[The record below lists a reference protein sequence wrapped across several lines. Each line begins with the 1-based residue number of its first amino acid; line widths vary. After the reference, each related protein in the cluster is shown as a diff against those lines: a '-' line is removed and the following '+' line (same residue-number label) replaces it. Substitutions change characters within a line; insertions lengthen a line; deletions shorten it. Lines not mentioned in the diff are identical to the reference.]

1 MKRAII
7 KWAICCLVLLPAMAR
22 GQMAI
27 GTWLDCLD
35 YSCIFHVE
43 PAVDRVYAAARTGL
57 ICYDREYSTLTS
69 LSKSTGL
76 NDAGIATI
84 AYDAK
89 TRCLVV
95 DYNNSNIDI
104 LKDDKVYNLSDI
116 KRSEIPGDRTIY
128 HIRFHK
134 GMAYLATGFGVV
146 VFDLGRNEIKETYY
160 LGTNGGYTT
169 VFDLAFVRDS
179 IYAATGEGLKR
190 AAIAEPNLYIADR
203 WTTDHRLDGT
213 NVTMLASVGGRLLAA
228 GYTFDPN
235 QYDLYRQTDS
245 GYSLMLSGELRSMQV
260 SGGRLSVCIDH
271 NVKTYDT
278 NFVFL
283 SEYTNYTWGALDAN
297 DAAFSADGTLW
308 VAHPWDGMIELTP
321 SGDRVHKFSSLASG
335 DNVYR
340 LVPSTNNMM
349 LCPGGHTTT
358 YANTYL
364 EPDLFIAT
372 GRDWTSLDKDNGR
385 LNGKYDVVDAAVNP
399 RNNAETAVA
408 LWGSGV
414 AIVKNRQVDTIYDE
428 SNTGGALN
436 PYVVGSYSTLLTG
449 AVTYDRNGN
458 LWVLNSHQPYA
469 LAVRYANGTW
479 AHLSTEAMATAPE
492 VDKLIW
498 DSINDY
504 KWFCGRS
511 NVIYVHDGKDRMARV
526 DPNNGSK
533 LKTETVNAIVQDHDG
548 NIWIGTNKGIKV
560 IYDGYKAFRN
570 GGTGEVSPVTCSNIT
585 ITNGEFSEYL
595 MAYENIT
602 SIAVDGA
609 NRKWVGTAAGGLYLI
624 SSNGLEQLQHFTAA
638 NSPLFSDKLVA
649 VGVQPS
655 SGEVFVGTDKGLQVY
670 RSTATNA
677 DAVPA
682 EQVKVFPNPVR
693 PDYNGPIAIK
703 GFTRNG
709 LVHIT
714 DASGH
719 VVYSTTADGGQ
730 VVWNGRT
737 INGEH
742 VASGVYY
749 IFASDAEGGNRSVG
763 KILIIR

>member
-1 MKRAII
+1 MI
-7 KWAICCLVLLPAMAR
+7 KLVVCCFVLLPAVAW
-22 GQMAI
+22 GQMAV
-27 GTWLDCLD
+27 GTWRDCLD
-35 YSCIFHVE
+35 NLNIYHVTV
-43 PAVDRVYAAARTGL
+43 AGDRVYAAARTGL
-57 ICYDREYSTLTS
+57 MCYDLEDNTLS
-69 LSKSTGL
+69 GLSKAKGL
-76 NDAGIATI
+76 NDAGIAAI
-84 AYDAK
+84 AYDK
-89 TRCLVV
+89 QTRCLVV
-95 DYNNSNIDI
+95 AYTNSNIDI
-104 LKDDKVYNLSDI
+104 LKDDKIYNLSDI
-116 KRSEIPGDRTIY
+116 KRSEIPGDRSIY
-128 HIRFHK
+128 HIRFH
-134 GMAYLATGFGVV
+134 GGLAYLATGFGVV
-146 VFDLGRNEIKETYY
+146 VVDLGRNEIKETYY

-169 VFDLAFVRDS
+169 VYDMAFMCDS
-179 IYAATGEGLKR
+179 IYAATAEGLKHVSVD
-190 AAIAEPNLYIADR
+190 EPNLFIADR
-203 WTTDHRLDGT
+203 WTVDHRFDGT
-213 NVTMLASVGGRLLAA
+213 TVTQLASVGGRLLAA

-235 QYDLYRQTDS
+235 QFDLYRQTDV
-245 GYSLMLSGELRSMQV
+245 GYAPMLSGELRSMQV
-260 SGGRLSVCIDH
+260 GGGRLAISID
-271 NVKTYDT
+271 NIVKAYDT
-278 NFVFL
+278 NLVYL
-283 SEYTNYTWGALDAN
+283 GQYTQFTWGEIDAN
-297 DAAFSADGTLW
+297 DAVFSDDGSLW
-308 VAHPWDGMIELTP
+308 VAHQWGGLVQITP
-321 SGDRVHKFSSLASG
+321 SDEHAYKLSNLASS

-340 LVPSTNNMM
+340 LVPSSNGVM

-364 EPDLFIAT
+364 EPNLFVSQ
-372 GRDWTSLDKDNGR
+372 GREWLSLDKSGGQLRD
-385 LNGKYDVVDAAVNP
+385 KYDVVDAAVNP
-399 RNNAETAVA
+399 RNSSETAIA
-408 LWGSGV
+408 LWGGGV
-414 AIVKNRQVDTIYDE
+414 AIAKNLKVDTLFDE
-428 SNTGGALN
+428 NNTGGALN

-479 AHLSTEAMATAPE
+479 EHFSTGVMATAPE

-526 DPNNGSK
+526 DPNSGSK

-570 GGTGEVSPVTCSNIT
+570 GGAGEYSPVTCSNIT
-585 ITNGEFSEYL
+585 ITNGEFAEYL

-602 SIAVDGA
+602 AIAVDGA

-624 SSNGLEQLQHFTAA
+624 SPNGLDQLQHFTAA
-638 NSPLFSDKLVA
+638 NSPLFSDKVLA
-649 VGVQPS
+649 IGIQPS

-677 DAVPA
+677 DAIPA

-693 PDYNGPIAIK
+693 PDYEGPIAIK

-719 VVYSTTADGGQ
+719 VVYSAMADGGQ

-737 INGEH
+737 HDGQR

-749 IFASDAEGGNRSVG
+749 VFASDAEGGNRSVG
-763 KILIIR
+763 KILIVR

>member
-1 MKRAII
+1 MKRAIV
-7 KWAICCLVLLPAMAR
+7 KWAIGCLVLLPMVAH
-22 GQMAI
+22 GQMAV
-27 GTWLDCLD
+27 GTWRDCLD
-35 YSCIFHVE
+35 YTCIFHVE
-43 PAVDRVYAAARTGL
+43 PAGDRVYAAARTGL
-57 ICYDREYSTLTS
+57 MCYDREYNTLTT
-69 LSKSTGL
+69 LSKSNGL
-76 NDAGIATI
+76 SDAGIATI
-84 AYDAK
+84 AYDGQ

-95 DYNNSNIDI
+95 AYNNSNIDI

-116 KRSEIPGDRTIY
+116 KRSEIPGDRTVY
-128 HIRFHK
+128 HIRFYG

-146 VFDLGRNEIKETYY
+146 VVDLGRNEIKETYY
-160 LGTNGGYTT
+160 LGTNGGYTP
-169 VFDLAFVRDS
+169 VYDMAFVRDS
-179 IYAATGEGLKR
+179 IYAATAEGLKR
-190 AAIAEPNLYIADR
+190 VALDEPNLFIADR
-203 WTTDHRLDGT
+203 WTVDHRLDGK
-213 NVTMLASVGGRLLAA
+213 NIFEMAAA
-228 GYTFDPN
+228 GNHLLVAVNTYMPDSSVVYIKNATGYAATYSGDVRSIHVSYGYMAICRNGGVMTFDTALN
-235 QYDLYRQTDS
+235 YY
-245 GYSLMLSGELRSMQV
+245 G
-260 SGGRLSVCIDH
+260 DH
-271 NVKTYDT
+271 Y
-278 NFVFL
+278 
-283 SEYTNYTWGALDAN
+283 NYTWGELDAN

-308 VAHPWDGMIELTP
+308 VAHPWDGMIELT
-321 SGDRVHKFSSLASG
+321 SSDDRVHKYSSLASA
-335 DNVYR
+335 DNAYR
-340 LVPSTNNMM
+340 LVPSSNSMM

-364 EPDLFIAT
+364 DPNLFVAT
-372 GRDWTSLDKDNGR
+372 GRDWNSLIKDNGR
-385 LNGKYDVVDAAVNP
+385 LRDKYDVVDAAVNP
-399 RNNAETAVA
+399 RNSAETAVV

-414 AIVKNRQVDTIYDE
+414 AIVKNRQVDTVYDG
-428 SNTGGALN
+428 SNTNGALN

-449 AVTYDRNGN
+449 AVAYDRSGN

-479 AHLSTEAMATAPE
+479 AHFSTGAMATVPE

-511 NVIYVHDGKDRMARV
+511 NMIYVHDGKDRMARV
-526 DPNNGSK
+526 DPNSGSK

-570 GGTGEVSPVTCSNIT
+570 GGAGEVSPVSCSNIT
-585 ITNGEFSEYL
+585 ITNGEFAEYL

-638 NSPLFSDKLVA
+638 NSPLFSDKV
-649 VGVQPS
+649 VTIGIQPAT
-655 SGEVFVGTDKGLQVY
+655 GEVFVGTDKGLQVY

-677 DAVPA
+677 ETVPA

-693 PDYNGPIAIK
+693 PDYDGPIAIK

-737 INGEH
+737 IDGKR

-749 IFASDAEGGNRSVG
+749 VFASDVEGGNRSVG
-763 KILIIR
+763 KILIVR